1 MKSNKLKKVSLGVSA
16 FVLMSMA
23 AGQAAAAPVYRF
35 VGNGDFAEAMLNDG
49 ATCGFVYATRGG
61 TANNPETYLYYLV
74 YDCANGLVSETGYGM
89 IPNAD
94 LQGDGAGRL
103 SLTTDTSGANFT
115 REVGN
120 GGPVAVTWTKTVNFS
135 MKWAGSSQ
143 TTYHDSTGY
152 SYLATGT
159 GQTNSAAI
167 QGSILGHSVSAA
179 DADMG
184 KNNSVQ
190 LVIERG
196 Q

>member
-1 MKSNKLKKVSLGVSA
+1 MKSNKLKKVLPGVSA
-16 FVLMSMA
+16 FVLMSML
-23 AGQAAAAPVYRF
+23 AGQAAAAPLYRF
-35 VGNGDFAEAMLNDG
+35 VGDGEFADAWLDDG
-49 ATCGFVYATRGG
+49 ATCGYVYATRGG

-74 YDCANGLVSETGYGM
+74 YDCANGVVSETGYGM

-94 LQGDGAGRL
+94 LQGDGGGRL
-103 SLTTDTSGANFT
+103 SLTTDTAGSNFT
-115 REVGN
+115 REIGN

-135 MKWAGSSQ
+135 MKWAGSSR
-143 TTYHDSTGY
+143 TFYGSTGY

-167 QGSILGHSVSAA
+167 QGSVVGHSVSAA
-179 DADMG
+179 DAYMG
-184 KNNSVQ
+184 NNNSVQ